1 MRTLD
6 HDEFLAMRRFPALD
20 GLRAI
25 AATIVILF
33 HFAGPKWNWLSGWVG
48 VYIFFVLSG
57 YLITTLLLREQDRT
71 GRISLSAFYV
81 RRVFRILPPYLV
93 ILAGIVVFTWL
104 RGEFFEREFPHAL
117 KYYLTFF
124 NEFFP
129 ASSAGGPDNFF
140 SGSWTLGIE
149 EKFYLVWPFLLVVAG
164 AVGLAAAWRKL
175 ALAIAALA
183 VMLGL
188 VQVTSGWVLNGPQV
202 PIYRSTIHYAI
213 LLIGCVLAVAMHYR
227 RSYAVIKPL
236 THPLA
241 AIPVFGAFA
250 VLHVNMENLWWETG
264 SNLGLLVA
272 YGLLSAMLLVV
283 LVSPGPLRRLLATKP
298 MRFVGER
305 SYSLYLLQGPVHFA
319 VIQAIPPLAEHRM
332 ISALTV
338 FAVGLAIADL
348 IHRWVEQPMIDT
360 GKKLIARRQ
369 ERKALRAAEADL
381 QKESSA
387 VEAPSGA
394 R

>member
-1 MRTLD
+1 
-6 HDEFLAMRRFPALD
+6 
-20 GLRAI
+20 
-25 AATIVILF
+25 
-33 HFAGPKWNWLSGWVG
+33 
-48 VYIFFVLSG
+48 
-57 YLITTLLLREQDRT
+57 
-71 GRISLSAFYV
+71 
-81 RRVFRILPPYLV
+81 
-93 ILAGIVVFTWL
+93 
-104 RGEFFEREFPHAL
+104 
-117 KYYLTFF
+117 
-124 NEFFP
+124 
-129 ASSAGGPDNFF
+129 
-140 SGSWTLGIE
+140 
-149 EKFYLVWPFLLVVAG
+149 
-164 AVGLAAAWRKL
+164 
-175 ALAIAALA
+175 
-183 VMLGL
+183 
-188 VQVTSGWVLNGPQV
+188 
-202 PIYRSTIHYAI
+202 
-213 LLIGCVLAVAMHYR
+213 
-227 RSYAVIKPL
+227 
-236 THPLA
+236 
-241 AIPVFGAFA
+241 VFGAFA
-250 VLHVNMENLWWETG
+250 ALHVNMESLWWETG

-369 ERKALRAAEADL
+369 ERKALRAAEAEL
-381 QKESSA
+381 KREPSA